1 MENSKYVYQY
11 ETHCHTCWC
20 SACAQDTPQDMAQA
34 YYEHGYAG
42 MVITDHFLL
51 GNTAVDRSLP
61 WEDMMSRYYEAY
73 LAAADWA
80 KGKDFDVLFGI
91 EHNYGNGKEALTYGI
106 SLEFLLDHPGL
117 HRLPPKEYYAAV
129 HEAGGFVSM
138 AHPYR
143 DRGYID
149 MSQPLFP
156 EYHDALEVF
165 NFYNYP
171 QENRKAE
178 KLARR
183 EGMQGTSGGDE
194 HRKDGGAI
202 GQAGI
207 LLQKRVHTGA
217 ELVEVLRSRDYR
229 ILVDGEARSC
239 TF

>member
-1 MENSKYVYQY
+1 
-11 ETHCHTCWC
+11 
-20 SACAQDTPQDMAQA
+20 
-34 YYEHGYAG
+34 
-42 MVITDHFLL
+42 
-51 GNTAVDRSLP
+51 
-61 WEDMMSRYYEAY
+61 
-73 LAAADWA
+73 
-80 KGKDFDVLFGI
+80 
-91 EHNYGNGKEALTYGI
+91 
-106 SLEFLLDHPGL
+106 
-117 HRLPPKEYYAAV
+117 
-129 HEAGGFVSM
+129 M